1 MDATLRIAGKRILWY
16 RRAIATTL
24 CSSSSSSSISP
35 NPPTSIPHPTTNTRF
50 SHARTHAHTHQ
61 ASRKGKTNNWNTI
74 NKKVLKKLKINIPA
88 NVIDA
93 IVTGVSGV
101 VEVVLIHIRNAILRI
116 TKPDGWQKTTRE
128 ESEDEFEEP
137 EPVARAPTEISEKE
151 LILGKKKKKKGAGG
165 TRAKKDAGGSGGAS
179 AEGGVA
185 LPDINAKPGGRRK
198 KRGAV
203 ASI

>member
-1 MDATLRIAGKRILWY
+1 MDATLRIARKRILWY
-16 RRAIATTL
+16 RRAIATTC

>member
-1 MDATLRIAGKRILWY
+1 MTALYGWIDDVEELSREKRNITRDFADGVMAAELIANFLPRIVELHNY
-16 RRAIATTL
+16 QP
-24 CSSSSSSSISP
+24 S
-35 NPPTSIPHPTTNTRF
+35 
-50 SHARTHAHTHQ
+50 